1 MTRSQRRRR
10 RRRGRR
16 GLLAVAALVV
26 LPASGGALYD
36 GSREDRL
43 AQGVRVGGIDVGGL
57 DVAAAKRL
65 VHERAVA
72 PRQRTLRVHTR
83 TRTFVLRPAE
93 LGVRADTD
101 EALDRALAASRRGWF
116 GARLARDVRG
126 GKVRASIPL
135 TTRYARGVLPRL
147 VAEVAAFT
155 YVAPV
160 DARVEPSAGGLERV
174 PARSGSRIDTGALHR
189 SLERAVQSRSR
200 PADIYVTTLPVAP
213 DVTAEDLAERY
224 PAYIVIDRKNHVLR
238 FFENLAPLR
247 SWPIAVGR
255 AGLETPAGL
264 YDIQWKETNPK
275 WRVPNSEWAGDLA
288 GKTIPPGPDNPIKAR
303 WMAFNGGAGIHGIDP
318 SSYGSIGTD
327 ASHGCVRMRIPDVIS
342 LYARSPVGT
351 PVFVA

>member
-1 MTRSQRRRR
+1 M
-10 RRRGRR
+10 
-16 GLLAVAALVV
+16 LLACVALAALLV
-26 LPASGGALYD
+26 GGAALYD
-36 GSREDRL
+36 STRADRL
-43 AQGVRVGGIDVGGL
+43 AQGIRVGGVDVGGL

-65 VHERAVA
+65 VHDRAVA

-83 TRTFVLRPAE
+83 AKTFVLTAAQLR
-93 LGVRADTD
+93 VRADVD
-101 EALDRALAASRRGWF
+101 DALDSALADSRRGWF
-116 GARLARDVRG
+116 GTRVLRDVRSR
-126 GKVRASIPL
+126 KVRRSIPL

-147 VAEVAAFT
+147 VAEIAAFT

-160 DARVEPSAGGLERV
+160 DAAVAPDPGGDGLERV
-174 PARSGSRIDTGALHR
+174 ASRVGSRIGTAALHR
-189 SLERAVQSRSR
+189 SLERAVQNRSR
-200 PADIYVTTLPVAP
+200 PADIHVTSLAVAP
-213 DVTAEDLAERY
+213 KVTAEDLAEKY
-224 PAYIVIDRKNHVLR
+224 PAYIVIDRKDHVLR
-238 FFENLAPLR
+238 FYENLEPLR

-318 SSYGSIGTD
+318 SAYSSIGTD

-342 LYARSPVGT
+342 LYARAPVGT